1 MSMTIANIK
10 SRLTGVGRDAQ
21 PARTP
26 SLRRAEQRNAF
37 RRMKSTRH
45 GELYLVA
52 PCDCS
57 QHARPSGGKLTMQAM
72 IARRVCLRCG
82 ARLRGGG
89 GVDVRFPYGG
99 MRFAVPPYALSRT
112 EMKETE
118 GAWVANAIGGVIGF
132 ITGNFI
138 YLIESS
144 FNSNATFSFTDYA
157 QTVGTSTVL
166 GAFDPGNSVANA
178 GRAVVT
184 AGVGA
189 WNMRP

>member
-1 MSMTIANIK
+1 M
-10 SRLTGVGRDAQ
+10 RL
-21 PARTP
+21 
-26 SLRRAEQRNAF
+26 L
-37 RRMKSTRH
+37 KSTVIATA
-45 GELYLVA
+45 LSASLVA
-52 PCDCS
+52 PAIANESANAAAIQFSATD
-57 QHARPSGGKLTMQAM
+57 MQQMFEQDAGPM
-72 IARRVCLRCG
+72 QVA
-82 ARLRGGG
+82 
-89 GVDVRFPYGG
+89 
-99 MRFAVPPYALSRT
+99 ALSRT